1 MDNDF
6 LKVFNDISKMS
17 GASLVEKILDYCE
30 TYDKDPQEV
39 GDFLEDNKE
48 FKKLLY
54 DDCVNNNIIKNS
66 KYKELLNR
74 TEHIEEW

>member
-1 MDNDF
+1 MNNDF
-6 LKVFNDISKMS
+6 LEIFNKISKMS
-17 GASLVEKILDYCE
+17 GDNLVEKILDYCE
-30 TYDKDPQEV
+30 TYDKNPQEV

-54 DDCVNNNIIKNS
+54 DECVNNNIIKDP
-66 KYKELLNR
+66 KYKESLNR